1 MSSPNYIYRY
11 YDLIQTNLE
20 NSETDAPHC
29 QFNERRNQE
38 FLKNPED
45 YKFSITRF
53 MIDTPSLP
61 LFRPIIRY
69 LEPTDSLISPDIT
82 VYSITLKLNT
92 ADDSSSSQQY
102 VYWETQDETK
112 TAPSAPYYNSNG
124 LQDNTTGYYNC
135 QSYSWFLPLINV
147 AFENAASALGL
158 TSAPT
163 LLFDSASNLFVLS
176 APASF
181 YDSASDK
188 YYEIYMNKAL
198 YQLFSSL
205 PSVIVSHSSEYGLN
219 HKNSTNNFKGYS
231 KTSITT
237 DNTTETD
244 SLMVYGEYSTL
255 YLWNCVTSIVFTTSN
270 LPIVAANTANPVLT
284 REGEAIAFNNQPNT
298 RRIVTDLVA
307 GDSYKPYL
315 IYNPSAQYR
324 YVSLTQGS
332 PLRDIDIQVYFLDRK
347 GQLNEFKLSSGST
360 ATIKIL
366 FEKKIK
372 T

>member
-112 TAPSAPYYNSNG
+112 TG
-124 LQDNTTGYYNC
+124 FFCTVHC
-135 QSYSWFLPLINV
+135 
-147 AFENAASALGL
+147 
-158 TSAPT
+158 
-163 LLFDSASNLFVLS
+163 
-176 APASF
+176 
-181 YDSASDK
+181 
-188 YYEIYMNKAL
+188 
-198 YQLFSSL
+198 
-205 PSVIVSHSSEYGLN
+205 
-219 HKNSTNNFKGYS
+219 
-231 KTSITT
+231 
-237 DNTTETD
+237 
-244 SLMVYGEYSTL
+244 
-255 YLWNCVTSIVFTTSN
+255 
-270 LPIVAANTANPVLT
+270 
-284 REGEAIAFNNQPNT
+284 R
-298 RRIVTDLVA
+298 
-307 GDSYKPYL
+307 
-315 IYNPSAQYR
+315 
-324 YVSLTQGS
+324 
-332 PLRDIDIQVYFLDRK
+332 
-347 GQLNEFKLSSGST
+347 
-360 ATIKIL
+360 
-366 FEKKIK
+366 
-372 T
+372 